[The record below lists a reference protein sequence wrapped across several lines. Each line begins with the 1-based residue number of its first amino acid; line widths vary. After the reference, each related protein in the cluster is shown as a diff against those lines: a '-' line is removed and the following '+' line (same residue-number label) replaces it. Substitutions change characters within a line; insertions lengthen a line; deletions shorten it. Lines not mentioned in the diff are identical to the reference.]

1 MSILKSIRKILSKI
15 KNKRKNIKIK
25 EIYNRE
31 FSFEKDTKFKT
42 TDSGEFVDSKKCVL
56 NENIE
61 CRMETSPIIKAA
73 EIQENVKKI
82 QTLQKDKNLIPC
94 YCNININIDNI
105 TSDMCEVCVYRLN
118 CKTIRK

>member
-31 FSFEKDTKFKT
+31 FSFEKDT
-42 TDSGEFVDSKKCVL
+42 SKKESCRKCVL